1 MEVFDLYVSLPT
13 IFYEW
18 PCIYVLGGDDDA
30 TLDDIDDVDG
40 DAEAQQEFVMEVV
53 GTLYKAPAL
62 ADFIHTKHII

>member
-18 PCIYVLGGDDDA
+18 PFICILGNDDDA
-30 TLDDIDDVDG
+30 TLDDVDG

-53 GTLYKAPAL
+53 GTLYKALAW
-62 ADFIHTKHII
+62 ADFFHTKHIR

>member
-13 IFYEW
+13 IFYKW
-18 PCIYVLGGDDDA
+18 PCIYVLGNDDDA
-30 TLDDIDDVDG
+30 TLDDVDG